1 MRPPPRTHKYFLAAL
16 LAIGLSRSALA
27 TEPEKTPE
35 AGQEQEE
42 DRAKKLAQ
50 ESQNPVSSLI
60 QFPFQ
65 LNMAGGIGSFQR
77 SAVILNIQPV
87 IPIPLSK
94 TWTLVPRLI
103 TPLVGSPDV
112 MQAQGTTW
120 GVGDFNP
127 QIYVAVQLP
136 AGFTVALGPTIVIP
150 TATDSRLGSGKLS
163 LGPSAVALWTGHGIV
178 GGVLVNNAWSVA
190 GNAMSSDVN
199 SFFLQ
204 PFFNLN
210 LPRHTYLVTAPE
222 ITANWVKDT
231 WVVPVGAG
239 AGAILKLGLPANV
252 SLQAYWNA
260 NAPSDSPSWLVK
272 FTVTFMFP
280 IAKDAAAAG
289 SALDKHREQ
298 Q

>member
-1 MRPPPRTHKYFLAAL
+1 
-16 LAIGLSRSALA
+16 LA
-27 TEPEKTPE
+27 TEPEQTPE
-35 AGQEQEE
+35 SGQEE
-42 DRAKKLAQ
+42 DKAKKLAQ

-65 LNMAGGIGSFQR
+65 LNMAGGMGSFQR

-150 TATDSRLGSGKLS
+150 TATDPRLGSGKLS

-210 LPRHTYLVTAPE
+210 LPKHTYLVTAPE
-222 ITANWVKDT
+222 ITANWVSDT

-260 NAPSDSPSWLVK
+260 KAPSESPSWLVK

-289 SALDKHREQ
+289 SALDKHREPQ
-298 Q
+298 

>member
-1 MRPPPRTHKYFLAAL
+1 MRRPPRTHDYVLLAAL
-16 LAIGLSRSALA
+16 FTVGLSRSASA
-27 TEPEKTPE
+27 TEPEKKPE
-35 AGQEQEE
+35 AEPEE

-65 LNMAGGIGSFQR
+65 LNMAGGIGSFER
-77 SAVILNIQPV
+77 SGVILNIQPV

-94 TWTLVPRLI
+94 KWTLVPRLI
-103 TPLVGSPDV
+103 TPLVGSPDIT
-112 MQAQGTTW
+112 MAQGTTW
-120 GVGDFNP
+120 GLGDFNP
-127 QIYVAVQLP
+127 QIYIAVQLP

-163 LGPSAVALWTGHGIV
+163 LGPSAVALWVGHGIV
-178 GGVLVNNAWSVA
+178 AGALVNNAWSIA

-210 LPRHTYLVTAPE
+210 LPKHTYLVTAPE

-252 SLQAYWNA
+252 SLQGYWNA
-260 NAPSDSPSWLVK
+260 HAPTDGPSWLVK
-272 FTVTFMFP
+272 FTVSFMFP

-289 SALDKHREQ
+289 NALDKHREQ